1 MMNILKSHP
10 SAPWWLG
17 LAPLLVSGTLLAAE
31 AAANPPAPATQE
43 KPADGSLG
51 RALFGDSFGS
61 TSGLKL
67 GGWVEGGFA
76 LNNNVHGSQ
85 GIGDS
90 PIVLARDSGFQLNQ
104 AYAYFEKTVNTNVI
118 PRVTP
123 TPAPMPQEY
132 GFGWRVDA
140 LYGRDGQVF
149 QTYGWDSRWS
159 VNKPGNYD
167 SSRAQEHRQL
177 FLVVPEAYL
186 QVYLPWYKGME
197 FFLGMFM
204 SPCGHEIGMN
214 PDPTPDFFYSHC
226 YALEAQPVKQ
236 SGLLWDANLVNNQAF
251 GLLAVELG
259 ITSGWSNLKSNNDN
273 PSYDFALRYRTADMR
288 TWVDLWGIT
297 GNGAA
302 NANKVGFPQNA
313 GDRWFGDNVN
323 APTTRVISPRAQNR
337 SEVVLDLYRD
347 FTDRFRA
354 VLEFNYGKMQGD
366 GQPDTVDIVTGP
378 GFSGATWS
386 GILFEAQYKLTHT
399 LSAALRAETF
409 HDPDGFIL
417 FPNSA
422 VRGDV
427 NEVTTGLQWQ
437 ALHSLR
443 IRPEVRYDWETKNDG
458 IGAFA
463 YGAKTKQVTF
473 LMDATY
479 RF

>member
-1 MMNILKSHP
+1 MMNILQSHR
-10 SAPWWLG
+10 STPWWLG
-17 LAPLLVSGTLLAAE
+17 LAPLLVSGTLLAADG
-31 AAANPPAPATQE
+31 AANPPAPAAKE
-43 KPADGSLG
+43 LPADGSLG
-51 RALFGDSFGS
+51 RALFGDSFGA

-67 GGWVEGGFA
+67 GGWIEGGYA
-76 LNNNVHGSQ
+76 INNNVHGSQ

-90 PIVLARDSGFQLNQ
+90 PIVLARDSGLQLNQ
-104 AYAYFEKTVNTNVI
+104 VYAYFEKAVNSNVI

-132 GFGWRVDA
+132 AFGWKVDA

-159 VNKPGNYD
+159 ANKPGNYD
-167 SSRAQEHRQL
+167 STSAQDHRQL
-177 FLVVPEAYL
+177 FLVVPEAFL
-186 QVYLPWYKGME
+186 QGYLPWYKGMD
-197 FFLGMFM
+197 FLFGMFM

-214 PDPTPDFFYSHC
+214 PEPTPDFFYSHS
-226 YALEAQPVKQ
+226 YALESQPVKQ
-236 SGLLWDANLVNNQAF
+236 SGLLWDANLVNNKAF

-259 ITSGWSNLKSNNDN
+259 ITTGWSNLKPDN
-273 PSYDFALRYRTADMR
+273 YNPTYDFALRYRTMDMR
-288 TWVDLWGIT
+288 TWVDLFAVT

-313 GDRWFGDNVN
+313 GDRWFGDSIN

-337 SEVVLDLYRD
+337 SEAVLDIYRD

-354 VLEFNYGKMQGD
+354 VIEFNYGKMRGD

-386 GILFEAQYKLTHT
+386 GILFEAQYKLTST
-399 LSAALRAETF
+399 LSTALRAETF

-417 FPNSA
+417 FPNSS
-422 VRGDV
+422 VKGV
-427 NEVTTGLQWQ
+427 INEVTAGLQWQ
-437 ALHSLR
+437 ALKSLR
-443 IRPEVRYDWETKNDG
+443 VRPEVRYDWETENNG
-458 IGAFA
+458 VGAFA
-463 YGAKTKQVTF
+463 YGTQTKQVTF

-479 RF
+479 RY